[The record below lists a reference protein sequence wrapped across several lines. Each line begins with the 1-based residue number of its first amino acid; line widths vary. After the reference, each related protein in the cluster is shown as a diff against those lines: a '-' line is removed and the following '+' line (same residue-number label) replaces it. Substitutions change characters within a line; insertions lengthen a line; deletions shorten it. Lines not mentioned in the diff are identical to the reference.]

1 MARARRRISTEY
13 CVHEGRPSWHQQK
26 AGHVSAAM
34 TCGIW
39 SKREAERELRKFK
52 KHHPGETAFIT
63 TRRKLRHFA
72 GARR

>member
-13 CVHEGRPSWHQQK
+13 CVHEGSPSWHQQR

-39 SKREAERELRKFK
+39 SKREAEKLARGLRR
-52 KHHPGETAFIT
+52 HHPGMPVFIT
-63 TRRKLRHFA
+63 KERKLRRF
-72 GARR
+72 R